1 MGMILL
7 AGTIVNN
14 SILLLDFIL
23 NAREKGFSREEAII
37 QSVRI
42 RTRPILMTASSTV
55 IGLTP
60 LVFEMAVGLERLSP
74 LGIVAAAGLILGTF
88 LTMIV
93 IPVIYLVIDDFK
105 NKLSFKPGERGTAVV
120 ILVFLSVS
128 FIFPRVSF
136 ADGKKQ
142 RCNSDGKKV
151 FSLKSAIKYALD
163 HSPDIKE
170 SAADIEKTKG
180 ATVKVRANLLPQI
193 SLNSVYTNYQEEH
206 AIVPG
211 IAGTEERFDNNTI
224 SNKAEASWL
233 ITDFGKS
240 FYAFKS
246 AKNFYLASTKSLER
260 KKEVVIYTTAKIYFN
275 IVSLDKLIISY
286 KVLRKSMAELQRRIR
301 QFIKEGKSARIDLLK
316 VNVRLAEIDD
326 NIARLESQ
334 KEYLLGLLSQEMGY
348 KGGIET
354 QEDLKL
360 FNIKA
365 DELSRTEEFNKA
377 LQHREDLAGYKYL
390 VKSSYFGLK
399 SSKRAYFPEVKAFGG
414 AGEFAG
420 FSGEARFSGND
431 RWEDDYWAGIKVTLP
446 IFDSGLREGGILK
459 AKGDYDFNKAHKYK
473 ILLGVY
479 KDVSKSL
486 ADIESSRKRINFAET
501 SKEEAEEALRLEKL
515 KYKEGKGV
523 INDVLDAEAAVRK
536 ADYLYYSA
544 VSDYNTSVFELYLSE
559 GLLVESYGQIIF
571 GRGKLC

>member
-1 MGMILL
+1 MILL